1 MTELHAPV
9 AVLHLYVLA
18 EAAGE
23 GLEWITWYLDVN
35 QDQNESS
42 IIWLDVKQLSTVWS
56 TRTMMRV
63 MRKMV
68 FIASKF
74 GLHCFIKWKNVFLFS
89 AAYILVEIRRRW
101 CLARSPSNDGG
112 GGDGGDSDGDCD
124 GGDGDG
130 ARSPKENIFQVFCRQ
145 RLASKESFLIRF
157 QMEFAL
163 ELLIKGEHSLNH

>member
-1 MTELHAPV
+1 M
-9 AVLHLYVLA
+9 
-18 EAAGE
+18 
-23 GLEWITWYLDVN
+23 
-35 QDQNESS
+35 
-42 IIWLDVKQLSTVWS
+42 
-56 TRTMMRV
+56 
-63 MRKMV
+63 MV

-112 GGDGGDSDGDCD
+112 GGDVGDSDGDGGDSDGDGGDGGDSDSDCD

>member
-1 MTELHAPV
+1 
-9 AVLHLYVLA
+9 
-18 EAAGE
+18 
-23 GLEWITWYLDVN
+23 
-35 QDQNESS
+35 
-42 IIWLDVKQLSTVWS
+42 
-56 TRTMMRV
+56 
-63 MRKMV
+63 MV

-74 GLHCFIKWKNVFLFS
+74 GLHCFIKWNNVFLFS

-101 CLARSPSNDGG
+101 CLARSPSDDGG
-112 GGDGGDSDGDCD
+112 GDGDGGDSNGGGDGVDGDCDGDCD